1 MFDKRD
7 VLEAEEYRAFA
18 EGNES
23 VALLVDDYREV
34 RVSEPLSG
42 RHKHLAELALSIH
55 QHARHLSAAELEQ
68 AVRWLKAWK
77 VSRQALRRPNDRGQT
92 KMYWALKELRE
103 SSEQVRL
110 QNRAW
115 RDSAISRFGAF
126 LLCGLVLLA
135 LILHEDT
142 WRWYHYASV
151 VLLLLG
157 LFGWTEQTSY
167 RAIETAKEQ
176 DRRYFLASLR
186 EAQTVGEL
194 NEAGLFAYTGF
205 EPSSNFDVDEWKAVM
220 RKECERFSDALYC
233 DPDELLEPISTA
245 GS

>member
-115 RDSAISRFGAF
+115 RDSAISR
-126 LLCGLVLLA
+126 
-135 LILHEDT
+135 
-142 WRWYHYASV
+142 
-151 VLLLLG
+151 
-157 LFGWTEQTSY
+157 
-167 RAIETAKEQ
+167 
-176 DRRYFLASLR
+176 
-186 EAQTVGEL
+186 